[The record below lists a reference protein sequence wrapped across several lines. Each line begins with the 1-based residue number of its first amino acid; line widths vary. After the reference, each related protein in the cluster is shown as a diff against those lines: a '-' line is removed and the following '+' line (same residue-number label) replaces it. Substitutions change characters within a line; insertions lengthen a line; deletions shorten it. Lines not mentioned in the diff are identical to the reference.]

1 MTNDRRQPELTRMLL
16 VSWAIGLIII
26 VALLG
31 SYVHVSNASDA
42 TKAELLAVKVEA
54 NDKRRERDTCLKWND
69 ELKASVAAV
78 KTSAEKF
85 EKEHAAEHEQCVD
98 YHEVFNG
105 LTAGVISTDVVLYSM
120 DGKELRNYCHTNW
133 ETNIAKNY
141 KGAKLVDYESTE
153 LSRSRSGA
161 LFLVTCYWAIPS
173 ALWCDKKT
181 KLP

>member
-1 MTNDRRQPELTRMLL
+1 MTGRARTLFFFMLGCLPGLPAWIYATHLLNKSEGTRN
-16 VSWAIGLIII
+16 
-26 VALLG
+26 ALDK
-31 SYVHVSNASDA
+31 VTIAA
-42 TKAELLAVKVEA
+42 T
-54 NDKRRERDTCLKWND
+54 NSRHERDACLKENA
-69 ELKASVAAV
+69 ELKASVATI
-78 KTSAEKF
+78 KTSYEKF

-98 YHEVFNG
+98 YHEIFNG
-105 LTAGVISTDVVLYSM
+105 LTAGIISTDVVLYSM
-120 DGKELRNYCHTNW
+120 DGKELHKYCHTNW